1 MCTSYTEEWREAEE
15 EEARQREGRRVG
27 GGRREGGRREERE
40 RGGGRE
46 EGRIDSLAVVYIH
59 GWWLP
64 TLHCITY
71 IHL

>member
-27 GGRREGGRREERE
+27 GGRREERE

-46 EGRIDSLAVVYIH
+46 EGRIDSLAVVYTFMA
-59 GWWLP
+59 GGS
-64 TLHCITY
+64 LHSIV
-71 IHL
+71 